1 MNHEIEVR
9 VRFCETDT
17 AGHVNNTSYFIY
29 LEEAR
34 GKFFEDVLPDESETL
49 GRFIIA
55 STKCDFR
62 SQAYF
67 GQILKVSTWIS
78 HIGTKSFRFNHE
90 IKASDSGVLI
100 AKAEAAIVCF
110 NYKEQKSEPIPED
123 LREVLTG
130 RLVTH

>member
-34 GKFFEDVLPDESETL
+34 GKFFDDVLPDESETL
-49 GRFIIA
+49 GRFIVA
-55 STKCDFR
+55 STKCDFLN
-62 SQAYF
+62 QAYF

-78 HIGTKSFRFNHE
+78 HIGTKSFHFNHK
-90 IKASDSGVLI
+90 IKAADSGVVI

-110 NYKEQKSEPIPED
+110 NYNEQKSEPIPEN

-130 RLVTH
+130 RLITH